1 MCYALAMIKRELAD
15 ELKASAKQYPVVT
28 VTGPRQSGKTT
39 LVKKCFPKH
48 QYHNLEEPDTREIAQ
63 ADPRGFLS
71 GSDKGLILDEIQR
84 VPELLSY
91 IQGMVDKSKKRGQFI
106 LTGSRNFELM
116 ETVTQSLA
124 GRTALLCL
132 LPLSIHELKTA
143 AARYTVDRYLFE
155 GFYPRV
161 HAENLD
167 PTKAYRNY
175 YQTYIERDLKA
186 LIHLRDL
193 SHFQKFVRLCA
204 GRVGQIFNASALA
217 SEVGVSVPTINSWLS
232 ILQES
237 YVVFLLQP
245 YYANI
250 KKRLTKS
257 PKLYFYDVGL
267 AAYLLGIE
275 NETQMSRDPVRGALF
290 ENMVVMELVKYRF
303 NRGQDHNLYF
313 FRDERHHEVDVII
326 KSGNALTGVEIKSSA
341 TFHADFLKD
350 LKYFEK
356 IFKSKVFRT
365 VVIHAGEEHRG
376 KEFIVLNYENAVT
389 VFEE

>member
-1 MCYALAMIKRELAD
+1 MLIKRELGA
-15 ELKASAKQYPVVT
+15 ELKADARQYPVVT

-39 LVKKCFPKH
+39 LVKKHFPEH
-48 QYHNLEEPDTREIAQ
+48 QYYNLEEPDSREIAQ

-71 GSDKGLILDEIQR
+71 GKEKGFILDEIQR

-91 IQGMVDKSKKRGQFI
+91 IQGIVDKTKKCGQFI

-132 LPLSIHELKTA
+132 LPLSLKELKTA
-143 AARYTVDRYLFE
+143 HIQYTVDQYLLK
-155 GFYPRV
+155 GFYPRI
-161 HAENLD
+161 HADNLN

-217 SEVGVSVPTINSWLS
+217 AEVGVSVPTINSWIS

-237 YVVFLLQP
+237 YVVFLLRP

-250 KKRLTKS
+250 RKRLTKS

-275 NETQMSRDPVRGALF
+275 NETQMSRDPLRGALF
-290 ENMVVMELVKYRF
+290 ENMIAMELVKHRL

-313 FRDERHHEVDVII
+313 FRDDRHHEVDIVI
-326 KSGNALTGVEIKSSA
+326 KTGHVLTGVEIKSGA
-341 TFHADFLKD
+341 TFHADFLKG
-350 LKYFEK
+350 LQYFGK
-356 IFKSKVFRT
+356 LFKNKVSRPI
-365 VVIHAGEEHRG
+365 VIHAGDEHHG
-376 KEFIVLNYENAVT
+376 KEFTVLNYQNAAEI
-389 VFEE
+389 FER

>member
-1 MCYALAMIKRELAD
+1 MLITRALNA
-15 ELKASAKQYPVVT
+15 ELKTAAQQYPAVT
-28 VTGPRQSGKTT
+28 LTGPRQSGKTT
-39 LVKKCFPKH
+39 LVKKHFPKH
-48 QYHNLEEPDTREIAQ
+48 QYHNLEEPDTRETAQ
-63 ADPRGFLS
+63 ADPRSFLS
-71 GSDKGLILDEIQR
+71 SSDKGLILDEVQR
-84 VPELLSY
+84 APELLSY
-91 IQGMVDKSKKRGQFI
+91 IQGIVDKTKQRGRFT

-132 LPLSIHELKTA
+132 LPLSMDELKTA
-143 AARYTVDRYLFE
+143 NIRHTVDQHLLK
-155 GFYPRV
+155 GFYPRI

-204 GRVGQIFNASALA
+204 GRVGQTFNASALA
-217 SEVGVSVPTINSWLS
+217 SEIGVSVPTVNAWLS

-250 KKRLTKS
+250 RKRLTKS

-267 AAYLLGIE
+267 AAYLLAIE
-275 NETQMSRDPVRGALF
+275 NETQMSRDPLRGALF

-313 FRDERHHEVDVII
+313 FRDERHHEIDVVI

-341 TFHADFLKD
+341 TFHTDFLKG

-356 IFKSKVFRT
+356 LFKSKVARSI
-365 VVIHAGEEHRG
+365 VIHAGDEHRG
-376 KEFIVLNYENAVT
+376 KEFTVLNYENASDA
-389 VFEE
+389 FEG

>member
-1 MCYALAMIKRELAD
+1 MLIKRELTN
-15 ELKASAKQYPVVT
+15 ELKANAKQYPVVT

-39 LVKKCFPKH
+39 LVKKCFSKY
-48 QYHNLEEPDTREIAQ
+48 QYYNLEEPDTREIAQ

-71 GSDKGLILDEIQR
+71 GNEKGLILDEIQR

-91 IQGMVDKSKKRGQFI
+91 IQGIVDKTKMRGQFI

-132 LPLSIHELKTA
+132 LPLSINELKTA
-143 AARYTVDRYLFE
+143 NIQSTADQHLLK
-155 GFYPRV
+155 GFYPRI

-175 YQTYIERDLKA
+175 YQTYVERDLTA

-193 SHFQKFVRLCA
+193 NQFQKFVRLCA

-217 SEVGVSVPTINSWLS
+217 SEVGVSVPTINAWLS

-250 KKRLTKS
+250 RKRLTKS

-267 AAYLLGIE
+267 AAYLLAIE
-275 NETQMSRDPVRGALF
+275 NETHMSRDPLRGALF
-290 ENMVVMELVKYRF
+290 ENMAVMELLKYRF

-313 FRDERHHEVDVII
+313 FRDERHHEVDVVI
-326 KSGNALTGVEIKSSA
+326 KSGSALTGVEIKSSA

-356 IFKSKVFRT
+356 LFKNKVYKS
-365 VVIHAGEEHRG
+365 VVICAGEAHRG
-376 KEFIVLNYENAVT
+376 KEFTVLNYENAAD
-389 VFEE
+389 VFKG